1 MSKQYLEMKIKEL
14 VAIPD
19 KREIFEYYISRIN
32 KYNSKLNAFLEISGF
47 SDDNNSGP
55 LHGVPYALKDNMLAK
70 GTRTTCSSKILKNYN
85 SPYDSTVASKLKD
98 SGAVLMGKT
107 NLDEFAM
114 GSSTE
119 NSAFVVSRNP
129 WDTSRIPGG
138 SSGGSAVAVATGLV
152 PFSLGSD
159 TGGSIRQPAAL
170 CGVVGYKPTYGL
182 VSRYGL
188 VAFSSSLDQIGPFT
202 RCVEDAYEVIKI
214 IAGKDSNDATTMK
227 NPIDFSQALTGELK
241 GKKLAIPQEML
252 EYDGLEAGIRDS
264 FMETVEKLREAG
276 VTVDIVSVPSL
287 KYVVAT
293 YYLIAPGEASSNLSR
308 YDGVRYGWRMGESNY
323 ENMVNSDRDE
333 GFGKEVKR
341 RILLGTFTLSS
352 AYYDAYYSKALKA
365 RKMISGELNR
375 VLEDYDFII
384 NPSSPIT
391 APKIGEI
398 SDPLT
403 YYLMDIFT
411 IPANLAGMPGISI
424 PISPVN
430 GLPVGLQLMSKRF
443 EDASLLSFA
452 RGIEELSSAYANG
465 LTIMPE
471 GWND

>member
-1 MSKQYLEMKIKEL
+1 MSKQYLGMKIKEL
-14 VAIPD
+14 VSVPD
-19 KREIFEYYISRIN
+19 KKSVFDYYVSRIN
-32 KYNSKLNAFLEISGF
+32 KYNDKLNAFLEIS
-47 SDDNNSGP
+47 SPSNEISGV
-55 LHGVPYALKDNMLAK
+55 LGGIPYALKDNMLAK
-70 GTRTTCSSKILKNYN
+70 GTHTTCSSKILKNYD
-85 SPYDSTVASKLKD
+85 SPYDSTVARKLGN

-119 NSAFVVSRNP
+119 NSAFVVSKNP
-129 WDTSRIPGG
+129 WDLSRIPGG
-138 SSGGSAVAVATGLV
+138 SSGGSAVAVAAGLV
-152 PFSLGSD
+152 PFALGSD

-182 VSRYGL
+182 VSRFGL

-202 RCVEDAYEVIKI
+202 RCVDDAYEVIKVI
-214 IAGKDSNDATTMK
+214 SGQDANDATTMA
-227 NPIDFSQALTGELK
+227 NPLDFNRELSGELR

-252 EYDGLEAGIRDS
+252 EYEGLEAGIHDS
-264 FMETVEKLREAG
+264 FLETIEKLREAG
-276 VTVDIVSVPSL
+276 VTVDVVSIPSL

-308 YDGVRYGWRMGESNY
+308 YDGVRYGWRAGESNY
-323 ENMVNSDRDE
+323 DSMINSDRDG

-352 AYYDAYYSKALKA
+352 AYYDAYYNKALKA
-365 RKMISGELNR
+365 RKMISDELNK
-375 VLEDYDFII
+375 VLEDYDFIV

-403 YYLMDIFT
+403 YYLMDVFT
-411 IPANLAGMPGISI
+411 IPANLAGIPGISI
-424 PISPVN
+424 PISPTN
-430 GLPVGLQLMSKRF
+430 GLPVGLQLMGKRF
-443 EDASLLSFA
+443 EDVSLLSFA
-452 RGIEELSSAYANG
+452 KGVEKLSSAYSNG
-465 LTIMPE
+465 LTKLPE
-471 GWND
+471 GWEE